1 MISRDEGLF
10 YMKARKVSI
19 IVLACLQLSK
29 TENVY
34 VRNYIYAYR
43 AHVGNWVLTGYS
55 IDLSYQSSL

>member
-1 MISRDEGLF
+1 
-10 YMKARKVSI
+10 MKARKVSI

-43 AHVGNWVLTGYS
+43 AHVGNGVLTGYS
-55 IDLSYQSSL
+55 IDLSYQSSQ